1 MRIRALKALK
11 DWSKPPARDAITGLA
26 RTLPN
31 RDPRTAAVPL
41 KLVLGDMLRKSPEP
55 IVDACLQA
63 MLSLDL
69 REEETMLL
77 DLLIHHSLGD
87 GIQVQIIRML
97 AEWQSPLLGSALGE
111 NACFRG
117 CPQPDGSTPIQPS
130 QRMPSHFSPWT

>member
-1 MRIRALKALK
+1 
-11 DWSKPPARDAITGLA
+11 
-26 RTLPN
+26 
-31 RDPRTAAVPL
+31 
-41 KLVLGDMLRKSPEP
+41 MLRKSPEP

-77 DLLIHHSLGD
+77 DLLIHHSPGD

-97 AEWQSPLLGSALGE
+97 AEWQSPPLGSALASK

-117 CPQPDGSTPIQPS
+117 CPQPDSSTPIQTQARGCHRTFLRGLETRWNDGSPS
-130 QRMPSHFSPWT
+130 SH